1 MKRIAVFIS
10 VDVILLTID
19 RKLALSQTS
28 GNTANHSVV
37 AHAVVSKVLN
47 VGCAQNQVDAL
58 AVFAWNRD
66 FL

>member
-1 MKRIAVFIS
+1 MKCITVFIS

-47 VGCAQNQVDAL
+47 VGCA
-58 AVFAWNRD
+58 
-66 FL
+66 